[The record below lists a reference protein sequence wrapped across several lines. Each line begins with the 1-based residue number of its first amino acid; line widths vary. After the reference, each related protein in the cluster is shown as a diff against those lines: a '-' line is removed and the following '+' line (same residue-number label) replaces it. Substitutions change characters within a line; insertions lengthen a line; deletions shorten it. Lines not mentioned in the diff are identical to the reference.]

1 MRRPG
6 RAAVWLLAGAAVV
19 PGAAGAVPRVQA
31 GGSAQVDV
39 DSNIEGVEGD
49 SPEVRVRGGGWVA
62 AAASPALGIRL
73 DGRIGGE
80 AQWLVLRRRVAGA
93 GAMRV
98 GMTLR
103 PTSRLSLGLRGGL
116 DAWTGI
122 GGEEAVARPRALGA
136 GLRGL
141 VRGEVEV
148 GAPSAP
154 RLEVSGT
161 ARMEWMAGGVTSVRE
176 VLGTVG
182 LGVPAGGGRIAPVYA
197 LELADAGAAPLSF
210 VAHLLGAEL
219 VAPTAKGWG
228 GWARLR
234 GGAEGDPGNG
244 LGPVLRAEG
253 EVRRRF
259 GRRLQA
265 GLGGGAYVAA
275 PVNEAPGFR
284 AFYGYLSFGAE
295 SPAALAG
302 RPARRAE

>member
-1 MRRPG
+1 MRRPR
-6 RAAVWLLAGAAVV
+6 RAAAWLLAGIAVA

-31 GGSAQVDV
+31 GGAAQVDV
-39 DSNIEGVEGD
+39 DSNLEGGDGD

-62 AAASPALGIRL
+62 AATFPALGIRL

-80 AQWLVLRRRVAGA
+80 AQWLVLRRRAAGA

-103 PTSRLSLGLRGGL
+103 PAARVSVGLWGGL

-122 GGEEAVARPRALGA
+122 GGEEAVEWPRTLGP

-161 ARMEWMAGGVTSVRE
+161 ARMGWMAGGVTSVRE
-176 VLGTVG
+176 VLGTLG
-182 LGVPAGGGRIAPVYA
+182 LGVPVGGGRIAPVYA
-197 LELADAGAAPLSF
+197 LELADTGVAPLSF
-210 VAHLLGAEL
+210 VAHLLGVEL
-219 VAPTAKGWG
+219 VSPSAGGWG

-234 GGAEGDPGNG
+234 GGMEGDPGNG

-253 EVRRRF
+253 EVRRRV

-275 PVNEAPGFR
+275 PVNETPGFR
-284 AFYGYLSFGAE
+284 SFYGYLSLGVE
-295 SPAALAG
+295 SPSAVVG
-302 RPARRAE
+302 RPARRAR